1 MAYID
6 GRCRE
11 FDPLV
16 ERPLLMFGDEPIMHS
31 IHSGDW
37 ANVGG
42 RVRALPSEQCLRSG
56 LPPQSI
62 RDIVS
67 RASSRPRTNEF
78 VAQSYCSSENSEEG
92 RAACNGQAIS
102 QIELLALLPR
112 ELPRQ

>member
-1 MAYID
+1 MP
-6 GRCRE
+6 
-11 FDPLV
+11 FHQNNVSVLV
-16 ERPLLMFGDEPIMHS
+16 FHPNQFGISFP
-31 IHSGDW
+31 
-37 ANVGG
+37 
-42 RVRALPSEQCLRSG
+42 
-56 LPPQSI
+56 
-62 RDIVS
+62 